1 MNTIKLSDY
10 ELNLVLTAL
19 AKLPYEQSGAVI
31 QNIMEQM
38 ENEQERGETSC

>member
-1 MNTIKLSDY
+1 MKTIKLSDY

-19 AKLPYEQSGAVI
+19 AQLPYEQSGAVI

-38 ENEQERGETSC
+38 EDTDGH